1 MITLTHVSVELPS
14 NSPDSRTILDDVTL
28 SIAPG
33 EWVALAGANGSGK
46 TTLLHTLAGLLAPSA
61 GTLEAERQDH
71 KTALLLQEPDN
82 QFITTS
88 VRYELALSVASD
100 ERSGGEDAR
109 NGRGIADAV
118 ERFGLTPFLDRNPH
132 RLSGGEKQRLALAT
146 VWLQNP
152 RLLLLDEPTAYLDA
166 ASASLCAEFVADA
179 CRDGVAAVWATPGGD
194 DLTLA
199 GRVVCLDA
207 GRVVYD
213 GTVEG
218 VYGWASGAGC
228 DVGLPRLRRLAGDM
242 AAALVTGDGGES
254 VVEAASR
261 GVDALADSIASM
273 AVDVVPGDRRDEA
286 SRAGFIIARDVSQP
300 RAGFIIARDVSQPRA
315 GNAVEFDA
323 VDFGYDGRPAV
334 TGVDIGVPRGECVGL
349 TGPNGAGKSTVLGL
363 AAGLFEPSAGSVV
376 RNTDGGPARRDV
388 FYLFQSPERMF
399 FAETVA
405 EELEFGLERLGLAR
419 NECGQRAR
427 SALESAG
434 LAGSEYPGRAPLS
447 LSPGEMRRVA
457 FAIAL
462 SLEPELLL
470 LDEPTSC
477 LDGGGVTVLES
488 ILAARRLGG
497 GTTMVASHDV
507 AFLVGVCDRI
517 VWLDGG
523 RAETA
528 LVTTGAELAFGAV
541 WPGDPLDVL
550 DLQERLAVRG
560 LDVVPRALT
569 AARLASRLER
579 RPQGG

>member
-61 GTLEAERQDH
+61 GTVEVERQGCETSRAIINPARGCE
-71 KTALLLQEPDN
+71 TALLLQEPDN
-82 QFITTS
+82 QFVTTS

-100 ERSGGEDAR
+100 ERSGSEDAR

-242 AAALVTGDGGES
+242 AAALATGDGIES

-273 AVDVVPGDRRDEA
+273 AVDVVPGDRRD
-286 SRAGFIIARDVSQP
+286 DVP
-300 RAGFIIARDVSQPRA
+300 A
-315 GNAVEFDA
+315 GNAVEFDS

-419 NECGQRAR
+419 DECEQRAR

-477 LDGGGVTVLES
+477 LDAGGVTVLES

-523 RAETA
+523 RTETA
-528 LVTTGAELAFGAV
+528 LVTTGAELASGEV